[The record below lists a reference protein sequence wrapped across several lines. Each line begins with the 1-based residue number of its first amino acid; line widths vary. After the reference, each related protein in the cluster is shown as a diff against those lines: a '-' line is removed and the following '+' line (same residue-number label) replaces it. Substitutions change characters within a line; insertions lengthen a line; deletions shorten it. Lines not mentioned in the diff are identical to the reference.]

1 MTGPIAA
8 LAAIMISVAAALGG
22 ADCSAIVEE
31 AARLEQEAAE
41 REEASRH
48 LIAIDAGHQE
58 QGNFGQEPI
67 GPGASET
74 KTKVAGGT
82 RGRYTGVPEYELTL
96 DISLQLRDELENR
109 GYRVLM
115 IRETNDVDIT
125 NSERAQM
132 ANEADADAFIRV
144 HANGS
149 DSSSANGAMTIC
161 QTSSNPYNGELYEE
175 SRRLSELVLDAYT
188 EATGIRKERVWETD
202 TMSGI
207 NWCEVPVTII
217 EMGYMTNPDEDEKM
231 QDDDFQKQ
239 MVQGLANG
247 VEEYLREKDEEEREQ
262 SVEDSGL
269 ESFDISPERS
279 IPNTAAAPSSETD
292 SETTEESSTGISTEE
307 EEKSREKT
315 ISKMD
320 EQSVD
325 SGEGG
330 TETAAETE
338 PESKD
343 GDEPESKDEDQTE
356 SKDSE
361 DSESEEE
368 EDSEEAKIREEERKK
383 EEERLEK
390 EEREKEE
397 KAQALRDELSQT
409 NTVPAK
415 KVEKSARDV
424 KDIVEETGKGIIKRY
439 KKEHKAELSEQ
450 TTELEKELRA
460 EIGKLGGK
468 WSLYL
473 RRLDTNEVIGIN
485 DDEKMVSASLIKL
498 FIAGEFFA
506 LGEEGEL
513 DIDDYYNMPDVMITI
528 SDNYAANSLINAC
541 SMEKINEFISEHGF
555 KETELNRRMLDWN
568 GLENY
573 TSARDCG
580 RLLEEVLKG
589 EFVSGKASERILT
602 DLKNQEKR
610 NKIPAGVPAGI
621 ETGNKTGELDNV
633 DNDAAIIWAPDCTY
647 VLVIMSSDTSGRIDE
662 IRKLSSIIYQSIN
675 GQQENTESDEEEKK
689 DIEPADE
696 VEENIEPADEEQQ

>member
-8 LAAIMISVAAALGG
+8 LAAIMISVAAALGS
-22 ADCSAIVEE
+22 ADCSAIIEE
-31 AARLEQEAAE
+31 AARIEQEAAE
-41 REEASRH
+41 REAASKY

-58 QGNFGQEPI
+58 NGNFGQEPI

-96 DISLQLRDELENR
+96 DISLQLRDELEAR

-132 ANEADADAFIRV
+132 ANEAEADAFIRV

-149 DSSSANGAMTIC
+149 DSSSANGAMSIC
-161 QTSSNPYNGELYEE
+161 QTSSNPYNGDLYDE

-188 EATGIRKERVWETD
+188 EATGIRRERVWETD

-231 QDDDFQKQ
+231 QDDDFQKL

-247 VEEYLREKDEEEREQ
+247 IEEYLKEKEDTEFEE
-262 SVEDSGL
+262 SGDGSGL
-269 ESFDISPERS
+269 ESFDRSLKRS
-279 IPNTAAAPSSETD
+279 IPNTAASPSSETD
-292 SETTEESSTGISTEE
+292 SEITGDSSTTSAAEE
-307 EEKSREKT
+307 EEKSKEKT
-315 ISKMD
+315 ANSTE
-320 EQSVD
+320 EQIGD
-325 SGEGG
+325 SGEGN
-330 TETAAETE
+330 TETAAEVE

-343 GDEPESKDEDQTE
+343 EEGPEPKDEEEPESKDED
-356 SKDSE
+356 DP
-361 DSESEEE
+361 ESEEE
-368 EDSEEAKIREEERKK
+368 EESEEARRKEEEHKK
-383 EEERLEK
+383 EEERLKK
-390 EEREKEE
+390 EEREREE
-397 KAQALRDELSQT
+397 KAQALRDELSRT
-409 NTVPAK
+409 NTVPARK
-415 KVEKSARDV
+415 AEKSAKDV

-439 KKEHKAELSEQ
+439 KKERKAELSEQ
-450 TTELEKELRA
+450 MTELQEELEA
-460 EIGKLGGK
+460 EIGKFSGK

-473 RRLDTNEVIGIN
+473 KRLDTNQVIGIN
-485 DDEKMVSASLIKL
+485 DDEKMVAASLIKL

-513 DIDDYYNMPDVMITI
+513 NTDEYYNMPDVMITI
-528 SDNYAANSLINAC
+528 SDNYAANSLIDAC
-541 SMEKINEFISEHGF
+541 SMEKINRFIEEHGF
-555 KETELNRRMLDWN
+555 KETVLNRRMLDWN
-568 GLENY
+568 GMENY
-573 TSARDCG
+573 TSTRDCG
-580 RLLEEVLKG
+580 RLLEEVLNGK
-589 EFVSGKASERILT
+589 FVSEKASERILT
-602 DLKNQEKR
+602 DLRNQQRR

-647 VLVIMSSDTSGRIDE
+647 VLVIMSSDASGRIDK
-662 IRKLSSIIYQSIN
+662 IRKLSSIIYNSIN
-675 GQQENTESDEEEKK
+675 DQE
-689 DIEPADE
+689 
-696 VEENIEPADEEQQ
+696 